1 MYAWARPSQPLRLST
16 RNQDWPPARQA
27 LPVTPPAAAH
37 LPAHAAHGPVIARF
51 TLTGL
56 RLPGLA
62 GEPDLFLAKPGVI
75 ASQVSPVEGR
85 TRHFEAGGGWLGLP
99 MALPEPVA
107 AQREPLVSAK
117 AGDQE
122 ALVPAER
129 GGLQPFLA
137 PAAAG
142 ALAAADIPAAPVTS
156 LAEESAPP
164 APAAGAPAG
173 IRERIRNSVSKISS
187 AWRQLVRQRRRIFA
201 AVRRAR
207 WLPHPPPSA
216 GVPEVLQRVWR
227 ATPLYAR
234 GIMLV
239 VPLMVP
245 TLFYASLQTAAPPSG
260 TFASIREAIRAR
272 ATVLIEEEFRT
283 GFGAWSGPPGWQLTW
298 ALDQAGAAMPG
309 ALAILER
316 SRPLGDYRVEF
327 AAQMEKRGLAFAL
340 RAADLQ
346 NYHAVQF
353 LMVKPGPLPVV
364 HIVRYPVV
372 NGRAG
377 SRTELPMPLA
387 LRPDTLYQVTA
398 HVRGDQFI
406 VSVNGQVVDTWTDPL
421 RPTGGVGFFAE
432 KGMAFRLRW
441 VRVVDKDDFL
451 GWLCSQFSPK
461 TVDSISSR

>member
-1 MYAWARPSQPLRLST
+1 
-16 RNQDWPPARQA
+16 
-27 LPVTPPAAAH
+27 
-37 LPAHAAHGPVIARF
+37 VIARF

-56 RLPGLA
+56 RIPGLA
-62 GEPDLFLAKPGVI
+62 GEPDLFLAKPGI
-75 ASQVSPVEGR
+75 IPSTIRPVEGR
-85 TRHFEAGGGWLGLP
+85 TRHFEAGGGWLGMP
-99 MALPEPVA
+99 MALPEPA
-107 AQREPLVSAK
+107 PTQREPLVFAK
-117 AGDQE
+117 AGNE
-122 ALVPAER
+122 ESPLPAEP

-156 LAEESAPP
+156 LAAETAPQEP
-164 APAAGAPAG
+164 AERAAVAAPLG
-173 IRERIRNSVSKISS
+173 LRDRIRKSGTRISS
-187 AWRQLVRQRRRIFA
+187 VWRQVVRQRRRLAA

-207 WLPHPPPSA
+207 WLPNLPQA
-216 GVPEVLQRVWR
+216 VAVPEILQRAWR

-234 GIMLV
+234 SIMLV

-272 ATVLIEEEFRT
+272 ATILIEDEFRT
-283 GFGAWSGPPGWQLTW
+283 GFGAWSGAPGWDLTW
-298 ALDQAGAAMPG
+298 TRDQAGAAMPG

-340 RAADLQ
+340 RAADTQ

-353 LMVKPGPLPVV
+353 LIVKPGPLPVV

-421 RPTGGVGFFAE
+421 RPTGGIGFFSE